1 MSSTK
6 ECCRNFTQIIINITG
21 FHVFSLNTKYKMT
34 RRQEVCKPY
43 KKTGEGNKNYRKDKN
58 SSPNLV
64 RMKQIHC
71 VVYIYNSIDPG
82 RYSDNNHKTI
92 I

>member
-1 MSSTK
+1 MPRSL
-6 ECCRNFTQIIINITG
+6 QILEEN
-21 FHVFSLNTKYKMT
+21 
-34 RRQEVCKPY
+34 R
-43 KKTGEGNKNYRKDKN
+43 EGDKNYRKDKN

-82 RYSDNNHKTI
+82 RYSYDNNHKSHNLGKI
-92 I
+92 YFLSSFSISAS